1 MPVGVALPIEYLA
14 PVFLVLFGWART
26 QRHPGRFTLV
36 WLSARSVRTS
46 ARPRYFGA
54 EHSRVHR
61 SCVGTDRLTRGC
73 VYYAIAARVDPEL
86 PPVALTAGAMAFG
99 AMVLLVLGV
108 VGFVPL
114 RASFVSVILVG
125 NDVSWLLP
133 AIVILGLSTVMAY
146 LLRIQGSL
154 RLGTRI
160 ASFIGLTEVL
170 FSIVASWGL
179 LGELPI
185 PLQFA
190 DGVFILVG
198 VVLVHLQ
205 TDQPR
210 PTGLSANSAAPTLSR
225 RR

>member
-1 MPVGVALPIEYLA
+1 MVGPEHSGTLVASLSFGSALALSGLVLVLDISGQSTPEFIGVA
-14 PVFLVLFGWART
+14 WALT
-26 QRHPGRFTLV
+26 
-36 WLSARSVRTS
+36 TS
-46 ARPRYFGA
+46 LG
-54 EHSRVHR
+54 
-61 SCVGTDRLTRGC
+61 GC

-198 VVLVHLQ
+198 VVLVRLP

-210 PTGLSANSAAPTLSR
+210 PTGLSANSAAPTLPR